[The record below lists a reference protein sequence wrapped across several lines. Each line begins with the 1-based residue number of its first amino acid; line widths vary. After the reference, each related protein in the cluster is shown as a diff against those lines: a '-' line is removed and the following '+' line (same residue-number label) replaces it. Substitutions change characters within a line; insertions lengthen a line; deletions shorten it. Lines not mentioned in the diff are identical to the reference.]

1 MDQDP
6 NNCFLP
12 IHSSRISWGPWE
24 LLPALT
30 PRRRLKAPGL
40 GDPHHPRR
48 ASGNS
53 SGSGIQE
60 ITRVIF
66 SQMLLHPYTQL
77 PTSDPNYAP

>member
-53 SGSGIQE
+53 SGSG
-60 ITRVIF
+60 F
-66 SQMLLHPYTQL
+66 GL
-77 PTSDPNYAP
+77 PVTSSLTMAQPSSPR